1 MVVDWGPH
9 DISEAFYRMWM
20 ACALVCRELELTVW
34 VM

>member
-9 DISEAFYRMWM
+9 DVSEAFYRMWIV
-20 ACALVCRELELTVW
+20 CALIFRELELTVW